1 MAVTGASQSKPPN
14 MVVTMDEPA
23 GTAAPG
29 YVGRYAPSPTGHL
42 HLGNLRTAVI
52 AWARARAA
60 GGRFIV
66 RIEDIDRQRSRPE
79 FEERQL
85 ADLAAIGL
93 DWDGEVVRQSERDE
107 LYDDALRRL
116 PTFPCFCSR
125 KDIQREL
132 AEMGGAPHGVPGA
145 YPGTCRD
152 LTEAERAERAAALV
166 AEGRGPSLRLRAD
179 VREWRADDALHGNVV
194 GAVDDMVLRRADGMW
209 AYNLAVVVDDAD
221 QGVTEIV
228 RGDDLLTSAPRQAHL
243 AGMLGVP
250 APTYA
255 HVPLVLNSEG
265 RRLAK
270 RDGDVTLREI
280 TAAQARRWILDSLR
294 GGAGDGVGVG
304 AGGDVGAG
312 PVGAAASAGAGAKAG
327 PFAEVDDIADLPEVF
342 DLMAVPRD
350 PVVWRSG

>member
-1 MAVTGASQSKPPN
+1 
-14 MVVTMDEPA
+14 MDDA
-23 GTAAPG
+23 ADTAARP

-42 HLGNLRTAVI
+42 HLGNLRTAAI

-60 GGRFIV
+60 GGRFLV
-66 RIEDIDRQRSRPE
+66 RVEDIDRQRSRPE
-79 FEERQL
+79 FEARQL

-93 DWDGEVVRQSERDE
+93 DWDGEPVRQSDRDS

-132 AEMGGAPHGVPGA
+132 AEMGGAPHGAPGA

-152 LTEAERAERAAALV
+152 LSEGERAERAAALA

-179 VREWRADDALHGNVV
+179 VREWRAWDALHGTIVD
-194 GAVDDMVLRRADGMW
+194 AVDDMVLRRADGMW

-228 RGDDLLTSAPRQAHL
+228 RGDDLLSSAPRQGHLAHL
-243 AGMLGVP
+243 LGVP
-250 APTYA
+250 EPTYA
-255 HVPLVLNSEG
+255 HVPLVVNAEG

-270 RDGDVTLREI
+270 RDGDVTLRDISAGE
-280 TAAQARRWILDSLR
+280 AKRWILDSLR
-294 GGAGDGVGVG
+294 GGAV
-304 AGGDVGAG
+304 
-312 PVGAAASAGAGAKAG
+312 AASAGAGAGAG
-327 PFAEVDDIADLPEVF
+327 ARAAGAGAGASGNAPGSAASGAGADAFAEVDDIADLPEVF
-342 DLMAVPRD
+342 DLMSIPRGQ
-350 PVVWRSG
+350 VVFRQ